1 MSKINKKYS
10 SVNNNDIEFYE
21 NNYGVSI
28 SEDENG
34 KIELSGESRNF
45 NKVSY
50 DLRKNIMIS
59 ENKIPVYREVKGSM
73 SSKLLSYDEKDYNNS
88 KDNYE
93 KLVFTI

>member
-73 SSKLLSYDEKDYNNS
+73 SSKLLSYEEKDYNNS

-93 KLVFTI
+93 KLVFTV

>member
-1 MSKINKKYS
+1 MIKINKKYS
-10 SVNNNDIEFYE
+10 SVNNIDIEFYK

-28 SEDENG
+28 SESKNG

-59 ENKIPVYREVKGSM
+59 QNKIPIYREVKGSM
-73 SSKLLSYDEKDYNNS
+73 SSKLLSYDKKDYNNS
-88 KDNYE
+88 KDNSG
-93 KLVFTI
+93 KIVFTF

>member
-28 SEDENG
+28 SESKNG

-93 KLVFTI
+93 KLVFTV